1 LARVYEACYG
11 GYRVPLFTFR
21 IPRGFTFTAGV
32 TREQV
37 PPLEKFKEQ
46 AQELEA
52 SREKIERKERQI
64 KRLRKSK
71 RLSDRGVRPE
81 NLIWILGTP
90 RVGSTWL
97 GATMSSMKGYRLWHE
112 PLVGRLF
119 GYFFYHLGIG
129 WDEWPDAYRSS
140 GFIFSPS
147 HRKTWIGSIRS
158 FVIEGANA
166 RAPKISRNAYMVIQ
180 EPNGAIGAP
189 WLLEALPESRMIF
202 LVRDPRDVV
211 ASMLDAYRKG
221 GWLHDEQHLLNPYGP
236 HEEKW
241 LGTLAEADPHAF
253 VERAAQRYLRDI
265 SSVKQGYEF
274 HQGPKVLVRYED
286 LKGDTLGTM
295 MRICAALEIP
305 VDKTEL
311 RSAIERHA
319 WHNIPE
325 EAKGEGKMWR
335 RGASG
340 GWRNDLSP
348 EQAAA
353 VESITAPV
361 LEGFYE

>member
-1 LARVYEACYG
+1 M
-11 GYRVPLFTFR
+11 
-21 IPRGFTFTAGV
+21 TAGV

-37 PPLEKFKEQ
+37 PPLRKFKEQ
-46 AQELEA
+46 AQELRA
-52 SREKIERKERQI
+52 AREQIERKNRQI
-64 KRLRKSK
+64 RRLRKSK
-71 RLSDRGVRPE
+71 RRSGRSQRGVRPE

-147 HRKTWIGSIRS
+147 HRETWISSIRS

-166 RAPKISRNAYMVIQ
+166 RAPRISRNAYMVIQ

-211 ASMLDAYRKG
+211 ASMLDAYRQG
-221 GWLHDEQHLLNPYGP
+221 GWLHSEQHLLNPYGP

-241 LGTLAEADPHAF
+241 LGTLAETDPGAF
-253 VERAAQRYLRDI
+253 VESAAQRYLRDI
-265 SSVKQGYEF
+265 SSVNQGFEV
-274 HQGPKVLVRYED
+274 HRGPKVFVRYED
-286 LKGDTLGTM
+286 LKADTLGTM
-295 MRICAALEIP
+295 MRISSALEIS
-305 VDKTEL
+305 VDEEEL
-311 RSAIERHA
+311 GQVVEQHT

-335 RGASG
+335 RGVSG
-340 GWRNDLSP
+340 GWREDLSP

-353 VESITAPV
+353 VEDITAP
-361 LEGFYE
+361 LLARFYGAGEEEDRGEPLNRTIS

>member
-1 LARVYEACYG
+1 M
-11 GYRVPLFTFR
+11 PLFTFR
-21 IPRGFTFTAGV
+21 IPRGFTLTAGV

-37 PPLEKFKEQ
+37 PRPEQ
-46 AQELEA
+46 FEVLAHELEV
-52 SREKIERKERQI
+52 SRERIERQERQI
-64 KRLRKSK
+64 RRLRKRK
-71 RLSDRGVRPE
+71 RRRGRSEGGVRPE

-97 GATMSSMKGYRLWHE
+97 GAMMSSMKGYRLWHE

-147 HRKTWIGSIRS
+147 HREAWISSIRS
-158 FVIEGANA
+158 FVLEGANA
-166 RAPKISRNAYMVIQ
+166 RAPKISRNAYMAIQ

-221 GWLHDEQHLLNPYGP
+221 GWLHEEQHLLNTYGP

-241 LGTLAEADPHAF
+241 LGSMAETDPTAF
-253 VERAAQRYLRDI
+253 VENAARRYVRDI
-265 SSVKQGYEF
+265 SSVQQAYNF
-274 HQGPKVLVRYED
+274 HNGPKVLVRYED
-286 LKGDTLGTM
+286 MKADTLGTM
-295 MRICAALEIP
+295 KRISSALEIAI
-305 VDKTEL
+305 DRDEL
-311 RSAIERHA
+311 GRAVEKHA

-325 EAKGEGKMWR
+325 DSKGEGKMWR
-335 RGASG
+335 KGTSG
-340 GWRNDLSP
+340 GWRKDLSSN
-348 EQAAA
+348 QVAV
-353 VESITAPV
+353 VESMTAPL
-361 LEGFYE
+361 LEEFYV

>member
-1 LARVYEACYG
+1 VPVYTFQIARGIA
-11 GYRVPLFTFR
+11 L
-21 IPRGFTFTAGV
+21 TAGV

-37 PPLEKFKEQ
+37 PKLEQVNEQ
-46 AQELEA
+46 AHKLSEA
-52 SREKIERKERQI
+52 RERIVRQKRQI

-71 RLSDRGVRPE
+71 RRSGRSKGGVLPE

-147 HRKTWIGSIRS
+147 HREAWIGSIRS
-158 FVIEGANA
+158 FVIEAANA

-221 GWLHDEQHLLNPYGP
+221 GWLHSEQHLLNPYGP
-236 HEEKW
+236 HQEKW
-241 LGTLAEADPHAF
+241 LGTLAETDPGAF
-253 VERAAQRYLRDI
+253 VERAAQKYLRDI

-286 LKGDTLGTM
+286 LTADTLDTM
-295 MRICAALEIP
+295 MRIASALEIT
-305 VDKTEL
+305 VDEDEL
-311 RSAIERHA
+311 GRAVEKHA
-319 WHNIPE
+319 WHNVPE
-325 EAKGEGKMWR
+325 ESKGEGKMWR
-335 RGASG
+335 KGASG
-340 GWRNDLSP
+340 GWREDLSP
-348 EQAAA
+348 EQAAT
-353 VESITAPV
+353 VEDITAPLLAQFYV
-361 LEGFYE
+361 QEEGGD

>member
-1 LARVYEACYG
+1 M
-11 GYRVPLFTFR
+11 PFFTFR
-21 IPRGFTFTAGV
+21 IPRGLTLTAGV
-32 TREQV
+32 TREKV
-37 PPLEKFKEQ
+37 PRPEQFKEQ
-46 AQELEA
+46 THELEA
-52 SREKIERKERQI
+52 SRERIVRQERQI
-64 KRLRKSK
+64 RRLRTSK
-71 RLSDRGVRPE
+71 RRPRRSNGGVRPE
-81 NLIWILGTP
+81 NLIWIFGTP

-97 GATMSSMKGYRLWHE
+97 GATMSSMKGFRLWHE

-129 WDEWPDAYRSS
+129 RDEWPDAYRSS

-147 HRKTWIGSIRS
+147 HRDTWIGSIRS

-221 GWLHDEQHLLNPYGP
+221 GWLHSEQHLLNPYGP

-241 LGTLAEADPHAF
+241 LGSLAESDPIAF
-253 VERAAQRYLRDI
+253 VKNAARRYLRDI
-265 SSVKQGYEF
+265 STVQQGYDF
-274 HQGPKVLVRYED
+274 HSGPKALVRYED
-286 LKGDTLGTM
+286 LKADTLGTM
-295 MRICAALEIP
+295 KRISSALAIT
-305 VDKTEL
+305 VDEDEL
-311 RSAIERHA
+311 GRAVEKQA

-325 EAKGEGKMWR
+325 ESKGEGKMWR
-335 RGASG
+335 KGVSG
-340 GWRNDLSP
+340 GWREDLSP
-348 EQAAA
+348 EQAAV
-353 VESITAPV
+353 VESITAPL
-361 LEGFYE
+361 LEEFYA